1 MPAHLE
7 MACISNHLLEDL
19 CHVKVKQAASA
30 PLGGDALTPLA
41 DLGSD
46 HPEGLRLEAGNLLM
60 PFHTEVKGGSLTW
73 TVGHD

>member
-1 MPAHLE
+1 M
-7 MACISNHLLEDL
+7 CIRDKLLEDL
-19 CHVKVKQAASA
+19 GHIQVEQAAPA

-60 PFHTEVKGGSLTW
+60 PFHTKVEGGGLT
-73 TVGHD
+73 GAI